1 MVALNR
7 AHVVETPDDLLSDPI
22 TWFFAE
28 HQRHRQFCD
37 LMQRASMASV
47 YDETLIRWLLDF
59 VVHDL
64 AIHVLDEEEDLFP
77 LMRARAQPED
87 DVDKVLGRL
96 QGEHAKDLT
105 AAAAVRH
112 HLESCLRQQVPISR
126 SNVRRRALEAFAV
139 QERGHLAL
147 ENAVVLP
154 LARLRLT
161 ERDLLDLSNR
171 LAKRRG
177 VVWRPARRKRT
188 AKVSAP

>member
-1 MVALNR
+1 MALNR
-7 AHVVETPDDLLSDPI
+7 DHIAQTPDELLSDPI

-37 LMQRASMASV
+37 VMQRASMV
-47 YDETLIRWLLDF
+47 TTYDETLVRWLLDF

-87 DVDKVLGRL
+87 EVDKVLGRL

-105 AAAAVRH
+105 AAAVVRD
-112 HLESCLRQQVPISR
+112 HLETCLRQQAPISR
-126 SNVRRRALEAFAV
+126 NNVRRRALEAFAD

-161 ERDLLDLSNR
+161 ERDLLDLSSR

-177 VVWRPARRKRT
+177 VVWRPARRRRPSK
-188 AKVSAP
+188 ASAP

>member
-1 MVALNR
+1 MVLNR
-7 AHVVETPDDLLSDPI
+7 NHVVETPDELLSDPI
-22 TWFFAE
+22 AWFFAE

-37 LMQRASMASV
+37 LMQRAAMAPT
-47 YDETLIRWLLDF
+47 YDETLVRWLLEF

-64 AIHVLDEEEDLFP
+64 ALHVLDEEEDLFP
-77 LMRARAQPED
+77 LMRSRAQPED

-96 QGEHAKDLT
+96 QAEHAKDLT

-112 HLESCLRQQVPISR
+112 HLEACLRQQAPINR
-126 SNVRRRALEAFAV
+126 NNVRRRALEAFAV
-139 QERGHLAL
+139 QERSHLAL

-177 VVWRPARRKRT
+177 VTWRPARKRRSK
-188 AKVSAP
+188 AAAP

>member
-1 MVALNR
+1 MALNR
-7 AHVVETPDDLLSDPI
+7 DHVAQTPDELLSDPI
-22 TWFFAE
+22 AWFFAE

-37 LMQRASMASV
+37 LMQRASMATT
-47 YDETLIRWLLDF
+47 YDETLVRWLLDF
-59 VVHDL
+59 IVHDL
-64 AIHVLDEEEDLFP
+64 ALHVLDEEEDLFP
-77 LMRARAQPED
+77 LMRARAEPED

-96 QGEHAKDLT
+96 QDEHAKDLT

-112 HLESCLRQQVPISR
+112 HLETCLRQQAPISR
-126 SNVRRRALEAFAV
+126 NNVRRRALEAFAF

-177 VVWRPARRKRT
+177 VSWRPARRRRT
-188 AKVSAP
+188 VKAGGGA

>member
-1 MVALNR
+1 MALNR
-7 AHVVETPDDLLSDPI
+7 DHVAATPDTLLSDPI

-37 LMQRASMASV
+37 LMQRASMATT
-47 YDETLIRWLLDF
+47 YDEALVRWLLDF
-59 VVHDL
+59 IVHDL
-64 AIHVLDEEEDLFP
+64 ALHVLDEEEDLFP

-87 DVDKVLGRL
+87 EVDKVLGRL

-105 AAAAVRH
+105 AAAAVRN
-112 HLESCLRQQVPISR
+112 HLETCLRQQAPISR
-126 SNVRRRALEAFAV
+126 NNVRRRALEAFAA

-147 ENAVVLP
+147 ENAVILP

-171 LAKRRG
+171 LARRRG
-177 VVWRPARRKRT
+177 VAWRPASQRR
-188 AKVSAP
+188 SARASSP